1 VLLMDVDKIKFG
13 LDTFGDVARDRKTG
27 ERITY
32 EESIR
37 NVVEEGKLAEEVGV
51 DILALG
57 EHHREE
63 YSISS
68 PEIILAALAT
78 VTSKITLGTGVTVLS
93 SDDPIRLYQRFAT
106 LDALSNGRSQVMLGR
121 GSFTESYG
129 LFGYDLQEY
138 DDLFEEKIAL
148 FDEIIK
154 GGPVTWQGRYTP
166 TLDQVDVYPKMTE
179 RKMDVHVGVGGTPE
193 SVIRA
198 ARYGYPLM
206 LAIIGGQPTRF
217 KPYIDL
223 YNKAAEQFGQPIH
236 PVGMHSPGIIA
247 DTDEEARELAMK
259 YLIPAMNQTGLERG
273 WAPMTKERFDYEV
286 NQGSYYIG
294 GPETVAQKMARV
306 IKAMGIERFDM
317 IYGMGGF
324 TQEERFKTIELYGRE
339 VIPRVKEL
347 LKEGN

>member
-1 VLLMDVDKIKFG
+1 MNGDNIKFG
-13 LDTFGDVARDRKTG
+13 LDTFGDVARDSETG
-27 ERITY
+27 ERISY

-37 NVVEEGKLAEEVGV
+37 NMVEEGKLAEQVGV

-57 EHHREE
+57 VHHREE

-106 LDALSNGRSQVMLGR
+106 LDAISNGRSQVMLGR

-129 LFGYDLQEY
+129 LFGYDLKEY
-138 DDLFEEKIAL
+138 DGLFEEKIAL
-148 FDEIIK
+148 FDELIK
-154 GGPVTWQGRYTP
+154 GGPITWQGKHTP
-166 TLDQVDVYPKMTE
+166 TLNQVQVYPKMTE
-179 RKMDVHVGVGGTPE
+179 RKLDVHIGVGGTPE
-193 SVIRA
+193 SVVRA

-223 YNKAAEQFGQPIH
+223 YNRAAEQYGQPLH

-247 DTDEEARELAMK
+247 DTDEEARELALK
-259 YLIPAMNQTGLERG
+259 YLIPAMNQTGAERG

-286 NQGSYYIG
+286 EQGSYYIG
-294 GPETVAQKMARV
+294 SPETVALKIARV
-306 IKAMGIERFDM
+306 IKDMDIERFDM

-324 TQEERFKTIELYGRE
+324 TQEERFKTITLYGKV

-347 LKEGN
+347 LKEGNTSD